1 MVLARRASSTELLFG
16 SSSSSE
22 SSLSSSKSLL
32 DSLPDPLSEN
42 ISLTSELA
50 SLSLL
55 LSGPTG
61 QERGAM
67 VEKSHVAKR
76 RSGVKNRGCEEKR
89 AFVDERV
96 GKTKE
101 IDTGN
106 A

>member
-1 MVLARRASSTELLFG
+1 
-16 SSSSSE
+16 
-22 SSLSSSKSLL
+22 
-32 DSLPDPLSEN
+32 
-42 ISLTSELA
+42 
-50 SLSLL
+50 
-55 LSGPTG
+55 
-61 QERGAM
+61 M